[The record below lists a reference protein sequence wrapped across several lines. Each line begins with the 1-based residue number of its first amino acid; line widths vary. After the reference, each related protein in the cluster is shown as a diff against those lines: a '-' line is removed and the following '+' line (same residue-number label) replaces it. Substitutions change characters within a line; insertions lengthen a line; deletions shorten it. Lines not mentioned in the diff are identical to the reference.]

1 MNTDFSDLSLM
12 QISDSF
18 FPTGLYTMSNGL
30 ETLFSE
36 KRIASIDELHELIQT
51 NIIQQIG
58 PADCV
63 ALANAYDFAASKDVQ
78 SIITCDKLLF
88 AMKLVKELRDATCR
102 SGTQMIKCINSFVS
116 NDVLN
121 EYYEAVKNSQTPG
134 THAVVIG
141 VVSNALGIEKQK
153 AVLHFLYGFSVSMV
167 GAALRLGMIEHV
179 QSQKILHQ
187 LKPVIAETCNKYISK
202 SLDEMWQFAPEYD
215 VIQIEHEQT
224 FSKMFIT

>member
-36 KRIASIDELHELIQT
+36 KRIASMDELYELIQT
-51 NIIQQIG
+51 NIVQQIG

-63 ALANAYDFAASKDVQ
+63 ALANAYNFTRSKDVER
-78 SIITCDKLLF
+78 IIACDKLLF
-88 AMKLVKELRDATCR
+88 SMKLVKELREATCR
-102 SGTQMIKCINSFVS
+102 SGTQMIKCISSFVN
-116 NDVLN
+116 NDVMS
-121 EYYEAVKNSQTPG
+121 EYYEAVKNSNTPG
-134 THAVVIG
+134 THAVVTG
-141 VVSNALGIEKQK
+141 VVSNALGIAKQK

-167 GAALRLGMIEHV
+167 GAALRLGMIEHI

-187 LKPVIAETCNKYISK
+187 LKSVIAETCNQHISK
-202 SLDEMWQFAPEYD
+202 SLSEMWQFAPECD
-215 VIQIEHEQT
+215 VIQIAHEQT

>member
-36 KRIASIDELHELIQT
+36 KRIASIDELRELIQT
-51 NIIQQIG
+51 NIVQQIG

-63 ALANAYDFAASKDVQ
+63 ALANAYDFTASKDVQ

-88 AMKLVKELRDATCR
+88 ATKLVKELRDATCR

-121 EYYEAVKNSQTPG
+121 EYYEAVKNSETAG

-167 GAALRLGMIEHV
+167 GAALRLGMIEHI

>member
-36 KRIASIDELHELIQT
+36 KRIASTDELHELILT
-51 NIIQQIG
+51 NIVQQIG

-63 ALANAYDFAASKDVQ
+63 ALANAYDFAASKDVEG
-78 SIITCDKLLF
+78 IVTCDKLLF

-102 SGTQMIKCINSFVS
+102 SGTQMIKCVNSFV
-116 NDVLN
+116 NNGVLN
-121 EYYEAVKNSQTPG
+121 EYYEVVKNSQTPG

-167 GAALRLGMIEHV
+167 GAALRLGMVEHV

-215 VIQIEHEQT
+215 VIQIEHEQA

>member
-51 NIIQQIG
+51 NIVQQIG

-63 ALANAYDFAASKDVQ
+63 ALANAYDFAAAKDVE
-78 SIITCDKLLF
+78 SIVTCDKLLF

-102 SGTQMIKCINSFVS
+102 SGTQMIKCVNSFVN

-121 EYYEAVKNSQTPG
+121 EYYEAVKNSETAG

-153 AVLHFLYGFSVSMV
+153 RY
-167 GAALRLGMIEHV
+167 
-179 QSQKILHQ
+179 
-187 LKPVIAETCNKYISK
+187 YIFFM
-202 SLDEMWQFAPEYD
+202 DFP
-215 VIQIEHEQT
+215 
-224 FSKMFIT
+224 

>member
-36 KRIASIDELHELIQT
+36 KRIASSDELHELIQI

-63 ALANAYDFAASKDVQ
+63 ALANAYDFAASKDVEC
-78 SIITCDKLLF
+78 IVTCDKLLF

-102 SGTQMIKCINSFVS
+102 SGTQMIKCVNSFVN
-116 NDVLN
+116 NDILN
-121 EYYEAVKNSQTPG
+121 EYYEVVKNSKTPG

-141 VVSNALGIEKQK
+141 VVSNALEIEKQK
-153 AVLHFLYGFSVSMV
+153 SVLHFLYGFSVSMV

>member
-1 MNTDFSDLSLM
+1 MNTDFTDLSLM

-18 FPTGLYTMSNGL
+18 FPTGLYTMSNGI

-36 KRIASIDELHELIQT
+36 KRITGMDDICELIQT

-63 ALANAYDFAASKDVQ
+63 ALANAYDFATSKDVER
-78 SIITCDKLLF
+78 IIACDKLLF
-88 AMKLVKELRDATCR
+88 SMKLVKELREATCR
-102 SGTQMIKCINSFVS
+102 SGTQMIKCISSFVN
-116 NDVLN
+116 NDILSK
-121 EYYEAVKNSQTPG
+121 YYEAIKNYEASG

-141 VVSNALGIEKQK
+141 VVSNTLGIEKQK
-153 AVLHFLYGFSVSMV
+153 AVLQFLYGFSVSMV

-187 LKPVIAETCNKYISK
+187 LRPIIVETCNKYISK
-202 SLDEMWQFAPEYD
+202 PLGDMWQFAPECD
-215 VIQIEHEQT
+215 VIQISHEQS

>member
-36 KRIASIDELHELIQT
+36 KRIASTDELHELIQT
-51 NIIQQIG
+51 NIAQQIG

-63 ALANAYDFAASKDVQ
+63 ALANAYDFAASKDVEG
-78 SIITCDKLLF
+78 IVTCDKLLF

-102 SGTQMIKCINSFVS
+102 SGTQMIKCVNSFVN
-116 NDVLN
+116 NDILN
-121 EYYEAVKNSQTPG
+121 EYYEVVKNSKTPG

-141 VVSNALGIEKQK
+141 VVSNALEIEKQK
-153 AVLHFLYGFSVSMV
+153 SVLHFLYGFSVSMV

>member
-36 KRIASIDELHELIQT
+36 KRIASIDELYELIQT
-51 NIIQQIG
+51 NIVQQIG

-63 ALANAYDFAASKDVQ
+63 ALANAYNFTGSKDVEM
-78 SIITCDKLLF
+78 IIECDKLLF
-88 AMKLVKELRDATCR
+88 SMKLVKELREATCR
-102 SGTQMIKCINSFVS
+102 SGTQMIKCVSSFVN
-116 NDVLN
+116 NDVLS
-121 EYYEAVKNSQTPG
+121 EYYEAVKNSKTPG

-141 VVSNALGIEKQK
+141 VVSNSLGIEKQK
-153 AVLHFLYGFSVSMV
+153 AALHFLYGFSVSMV
-167 GAALRLGMIEHV
+167 GAALRLGMIEHI

-202 SLDEMWQFAPEYD
+202 SLSEMWQFAPEYD
-215 VIQIEHEQT
+215 VIQIAHEQT

>member
-36 KRIASIDELHELIQT
+36 KRIASTDELHELIQT
-51 NIIQQIG
+51 NIVQQIG

-63 ALANAYDFAASKDVQ
+63 ALANAYDFAAAKDVEG
-78 SIITCDKLLF
+78 IVTCDKLLF

-102 SGTQMIKCINSFVS
+102 SGTQMIKCVNSFVN

-121 EYYEAVKNSQTPG
+121 EYYEAVKNSETAG

-215 VIQIEHEQT
+215 VIQIEHEQA

>member
-36 KRIASIDELHELIQT
+36 KRIASMDELYELIQT

-63 ALANAYDFAASKDVQ
+63 ALANAYNFTGSKDVEG
-78 SIITCDKLLF
+78 IITCDKLLF
-88 AMKLVKELRDATCR
+88 SMKLVKELREAACR
-102 SGTQMIKCINSFVS
+102 SGTQMIKCISSFV
-116 NDVLN
+116 NDDILTEYN
-121 EYYEAVKNSQTPG
+121 EAIKNSKTPG
-134 THAVVIG
+134 IHAVVIG
-141 VVSNALGIEKQK
+141 VVSNSLGIEKQK
-153 AVLHFLYGFSVSMV
+153 AALQFLYGFSVSMV
-167 GAALRLGMIEHV
+167 GAALRLGMIEHI

-202 SLDEMWQFAPEYD
+202 SLSEMWQFAPEYD
-215 VIQIEHEQT
+215 VIQIAHEQT

>member
-36 KRIASIDELHELIQT
+36 KRIASMDELYELIQT
-51 NIIQQIG
+51 NIVQQIG

-121 EYYEAVKNSQTPG
+121 EYYEAVKNSKTPG